1 MDTGKLQESI
11 TLPEGVT
18 ATVNNADITITGS
31 EGSVTRAFLHP
42 RIKIILNDGIVI
54 FDASKSSKNEKKI
67 IKTFAAHLKNLFK
80 GVTEGHT
87 YKLKI
92 CSGHF
97 PMNVSVKGLKL
108 VVKNF
113 IGEAVPRTLL
123 FKEGATVKVEGD
135 IIIVTGINKEIVAQ
149 AAASVEQLTRRVG
162 FDRRIFQ
169 DGIYIVEK
177 DGKSL
182 S

>member
-1 MDTGKLQESI
+1 
-11 TLPEGVT
+11 
-18 ATVNNADITITGS
+18 
-31 EGSVTRAFLHP
+31 
-42 RIKIILNDGIVI
+42 
-54 FDASKSSKNEKKI
+54 
-67 IKTFAAHLKNLFK
+67 
-80 GVTEGHT
+80 
-87 YKLKI
+87 
-92 CSGHF
+92 
-97 PMNVSVKGLKL
+97 MNVSVKGLKL